1 MSDDDSHVVSPGAFP
16 NGLYT
21 SAIDDFSS
29 DTEIAK
35 LQKENDRIKVMVRY
49 LDSSGQRTY
58 IINKKQQQHS
68 RKVTTAMYIFAYN
81 V

>member
-21 SAIDDFSS
+21 FAIDDFST

-35 LQKENDRIKVMVRY
+35 LQRENDMIKVMVRY
-49 LDSSGQRTY
+49 LDSSGQKTY
-58 IINKKQQQHS
+58 IINKK
-68 RKVTTAMYIFAYN
+68 TTTTQPQRDDSYVHFRL
-81 V
+81 